1 MQVKVRPE
9 VAASGEPGVV
19 LEGEELETV
28 LSLAE
33 RSRQYD
39 LANAR
44 QLKQA
49 RDLALHVRRTGHL
62 PAELPA

>member
-1 MQVKVRPE
+1 VQVRPE
-9 VAASGEPGVV
+9 VVAPGDQAVV
-19 LEGEELETV
+19 LKGEELDTV
-28 LSLAE
+28 LALAE
-33 RSRQYD
+33 RSRKHD